1 MVPRVRKM
9 SRNMYVAII
18 ESLFRERK
26 RVVEWSG
33 RSGYVINFIN
43 IRIIIILILKLDI
56 SVS

>member
-1 MVPRVRKM
+1 M

-56 SVS
+56 SVL